1 MARIKAPVVIT
12 ANDLLTGEVVYLDPA
27 HQWSPELSAANVFN
41 ALDEAEGELAAAFS
55 EAVVVGAYLAEVS
68 NDVAVTP
75 GTIANLFVTQDRAT
89 TFTVSRRFKTQRSL
103 RNVQLSRV

>member
-27 HQWSPELSAANVFN
+27 HRWSAELSAAKVFGV
-41 ALDEAEGELAAAFS
+41 LDEAEDELAAVFS

-68 NDVAVTP
+68 SDTAVTP
-75 GTIANLFVTQDRAT
+75 RHYRESFRQKGPSNYFHGKQGVQDAE
-89 TFTVSRRFKTQRSL
+89 VAA
-103 RNVQLSRV
+103 